1 MFDTLRDIGEKLNE
15 GGILW
20 GLGASMLLNH
30 YGFIDKPNDI
40 DILVD
45 VKNIEKADKILK
57 SMGEKRLW
65 EKSDNYSTEYFYEY
79 VINGF
84 EVDVMS
90 GLGINHSEGI
100 YKYIFDE
107 KSISKTIQI
116 HDIDIHLTS
125 LEDWYF
131 IYQLIPNRE
140 IKVKMIEDYLLLNG
154 IKKPELL
161 DRALT
166 GELPNEVRCNIKR
179 LLNS

>member
-30 YGFIDKPNDI
+30 YGFIDKPKDI

-90 GLGINHSEGI
+90 GLRINHSEGI

-140 IKVKMIEDYLLLNG
+140 IKVNMIEDYLLLNG

-166 GELPNEVRCNIKR
+166 GDLPNEVRCNIKR

>member
-45 VKNIEKADKILK
+45 VKNIEKADIILK

-90 GLGINHSEGI
+90 GLRINHSEGI

-107 KSISKTIQI
+107 KSIS
-116 HDIDIHLTS
+116 
-125 LEDWYF
+125 ENY
-131 IYQLIPNRE
+131 PN
-140 IKVKMIEDYLLLNG
+140 
-154 IKKPELL
+154 
-161 DRALT
+161 
-166 GELPNEVRCNIKR
+166 
-179 LLNS
+179 S